1 MGLSSFLTVLH
12 TSSASRGAA
21 VAPQLLL
28 HGSSSALGA
37 LPNSGPAVS
46 QCRRPALAARPELC
60 PAGGT
65 ELCALGRAL
74 PSFPHPERGASP
86 LPTVTSVLPPQRGL
100 YIPSPPPPFIPTG
113 VVLYFLQTRGYPPVP
128 GENSPHGTSRPL
140 LTEAEAGRT
149 PQRGRTNGRPSPTPQ
164 LLLTNKQHA
173 GRGERMGG
181 KAISSPIGS
190 IVRPSSL
197 PRLSRRD
204 LLFLLVC
211 PHVTPVDPQA
221 TPPAPPTPPS
231 ASACRVQRK
240 NSR

>member
-1 MGLSSFLTVLH
+1 MGLSSFLSVLH

-28 HGSSSALGA
+28 PGSSSALGA

-74 PSFPHPERGASP
+74 PSFPHPGRGASP
-86 LPTVTSVLPPQRGL
+86 LPTVTSVLPPQREL
-100 YIPSPPPPFIPTG
+100 YIPSPPPI
-113 VVLYFLQTRGYPPVP
+113 Y
-128 GENSPHGTSRPL
+128 PHGCSAVFPTNTRLSARSRGELPSRHL
-140 LTEAEAGRT
+140 LREAEAGRT

-173 GRGERMGG
+173 GRGERLGG

-204 LLFLLVC
+204 PLFLLVR